1 MKTANKIQHEN
12 IISRLSKLQKEILAH
27 LVTAPQ
33 PVPRGDGLLTAYHL
47 PRTGDIIDA
56 LGRERTA
63 ANFAA
68 VSKAM
73 LRLQGRGLINSY
85 QAVVC
90 HWRGKGSGYAI
101 NPNARVHVQAA

>member
-1 MKTANKIQHEN
+1 METANKNQDVN
-12 IISRLSKLQKEILAH
+12 LVSRLSKLQKEILAY

-68 VSKAM
+68 VSRAM
-73 LRLQGRGLINSY
+73 WRLQTRGLINSY
-85 QAVVC
+85 QAQLC